1 MDINL
6 FLSVLISL
14 FVIVDP
20 IGSSA
25 VYASLTME
33 DAKEQARKT
42 ALKAVT
48 IAIILLVLI
57 ALTGEAL
64 LHHLGISL
72 PAFKIAGGLLL
83 FVTGFRM
90 IMGAHDR
97 RKLNSSENTYQD
109 QSDIAVFPL
118 AIPLLAGPGTM
129 TAVLLHM
136 TEASSVIDQGM
147 IFLAIFVIQLLA
159 LICMFGAAGVARV
172 FGPTFN
178 SIMARLIGVLMAAIS
193 VQFVADGLIE
203 IMKPVGF

>member
-25 VYASLTME
+25 VYTSLTMG
-33 DAKEQARKT
+33 DDKAAAKKT
-42 ALKAVT
+42 ALKAVA
-48 IAIILLVLI
+48 IAIGLLFLI
-57 ALTGEAL
+57 ALSGQAL
-64 LHHLGISL
+64 LQHLGISL

-97 RKLNSSENTYQD
+97 GKLKSPDNSYQD

-129 TAVLLHM
+129 TAVLLHI
-136 TEASSVIDQGM
+136 TQAPTVLDQGM
-147 IFLAIFVIQLLA
+147 IFVAILIIQMMA
-159 LICMFGAAGVARV
+159 LICMFGAVRLAQI
-172 FGPTFN
+172 FGPTAN

-193 VQFVADGLIE
+193 VQFVADGFIE
-203 IMKPVGF
+203 ITKNANF

>member
-1 MDINL
+1 MDFNL
-6 FLSVLISL
+6 FLSALISL

-25 VYASLTME
+25 VYTSLTSGDSAE
-33 DAKEQARKT
+33 SAKKT
-42 ALKAVT
+42 ALKAVA
-48 IAIILLVLI
+48 IALGLLFLI

-64 LHHLGISL
+64 LQNLGISL

-97 RKLNSSENTYQD
+97 RKLTSKNSAYQD
-109 QSDIAVFPL
+109 KSDVAVFPL

-136 TEASSVIDQGM
+136 TDTENMADKSM
-147 IFLAIFVIQLLA
+147 IFAAIFVIQVAA
-159 LICMFGAAGVARV
+159 LICMFGAAKLARI
-172 FGPTFN
+172 FGPTAN
-178 SIMARLIGVLMAAIS
+178 SIIARLIGVLMAAIS
-193 VQFVADGLIE
+193 VQFVMDGLLEFIE
-203 IMKPVGF
+203 PVGL

>member
-25 VYASLTME
+25 VYASLTMD
-33 DAKEQARKT
+33 DAKEHARKT
-42 ALKAVT
+42 ALKAVS

-57 ALTGEAL
+57 AFTGEAL

-97 RKLNSSENTYQD
+97 RKLKSSENTYED

-136 TEASSVIDQGM
+136 TEASSLIDQGM
-147 IFLAIFVIQLLA
+147 IFLAIFAIQLLA
-159 LICMFGAAGVARV
+159 LVCMFGAVGVARV

-203 IMKPVGF
+203 IVKPIGF